1 MSNEA
6 FRSAMKSVRP
16 LELTFQSAPEAA
28 DTEREAHLPAK
39 THLPTEAVNVKVP
52 DSPPAQP
59 SVTSAAVDEELE
71 SLRTKLASSTDELRR
86 AQAELTEVSQKSQAS
101 QEELTELK
109 EQLAAKDRDLMVVNQ
124 KLLASNAS
132 NDEEAKKEIA
142 ELKRRLEEQEEEL
155 KRTKQEVEAAKASH
169 ERHIAESQ
177 TQAAPPPAAE
187 RPTEPGLAE
196 GDFAKRVREAAE
208 VRDLKQQLEL
218 EIKSLRGELEGL
230 KAEVDVMRSALKGHH
245 GDLHPPVP
253 VSNGLADV
261 DLFKVVQP
269 LLRPGGERRSQ
280 ALQAVEVALRN
291 GASPN
296 SWKGPGSP
304 LQSAV
309 QARAPD
315 LVGCLLKAHADP
327 GEIDA
332 HGVSC
337 AAGGGEQ
344 AAAGGTGQSECDRSI
359 CANAHFL
366 CPHSADVHD
375 TAELPSRCE
384 CHQPERAIAAAFGR
398 QGRLR
403 RRAALPQCQGQSKRA
418 VLAGCLGTTRG
429 GLRQSCG
436 PPRDVGQTGRTG
448 IEPHE
453 PQPSQCCLLSGQYQV
468 MHRDHRGDHR
478 PPPLWAPQPPLSTW
492 PWCPTAAAGSG
503 ARC

>member
-1 MSNEA
+1 
-6 FRSAMKSVRP
+6 
-16 LELTFQSAPEAA
+16 
-28 DTEREAHLPAK
+28 EREAHLPAK

-187 RPTEPGLAE
+187 RPTE
-196 GDFAKRVREAAE
+196 KRVREAAE

-245 GDLHPPVP
+245 GDLHP
-253 VSNGLADV
+253 
-261 DLFKVVQP
+261 
-269 LLRPGGERRSQ
+269 
-280 ALQAVEVALRN
+280 
-291 GASPN
+291 
-296 SWKGPGSP
+296 
-304 LQSAV
+304 
-309 QARAPD
+309 
-315 LVGCLLKAHADP
+315 
-327 GEIDA
+327 
-332 HGVSC
+332 
-337 AAGGGEQ
+337 
-344 AAAGGTGQSECDRSI
+344 
-359 CANAHFL
+359 
-366 CPHSADVHD
+366 
-375 TAELPSRCE
+375 
-384 CHQPERAIAAAFGR
+384 
-398 QGRLR
+398 
-403 RRAALPQCQGQSKRA
+403 
-418 VLAGCLGTTRG
+418 
-429 GLRQSCG
+429 
-436 PPRDVGQTGRTG
+436 
-448 IEPHE
+448 
-453 PQPSQCCLLSGQYQV
+453 
-468 MHRDHRGDHR
+468 
-478 PPPLWAPQPPLSTW
+478 
-492 PWCPTAAAGSG
+492 
-503 ARC
+503 